1 MRKSVLTLLL
11 LFIAMMMQ
19 AQQHLITGA
28 IIDKGTNDPVEA
40 STVQLLRA
48 DSTYISGAISDE
60 NGLFSLQAPEDGSYL
75 LKITSVGYK
84 PTVRRIMMTQGKDL
98 AMGKININAEAIML
112 KAATVTAM
120 AKKVVLKE
128 DTFVY
133 NSAAYRTPEGSTI
146 EELVKRLPGAE
157 VSDDG
162 SIKINGKEVK
172 KILVDGKEFMTGD
185 TKTALKNLPTSI
197 IDKIKAY
204 DEKSDLAKV
213 TGIDDGEEETV
224 LDFGVKR
231 GMNKGLIANMDL
243 SMGTKQRYSERGMAA
258 YFNDRNRLMMFA
270 SANNTNDMGF
280 PGGGG
285 PGGWGFN
292 KQGLNASKML
302 GLNYNYE
309 NKDKLKMD
317 ASLRWNHSD
326 GDISSTVAS
335 ENFVSQNSSFS
346 NSRAK
351 NFSRS
356 NSWDGRFRLEWT
368 PDTMTNIMFRPSFTI
383 KSSDALARSLSAQF
397 NADPYQITND
407 PLEDAAR
414 AELGLEDVS
423 TSKSLLQQ
431 AGALVN
437 LQSSSSISYSESE
450 NLRGMLQYNR
460 RLSAMG
466 RNITVRTDASYGKTD
481 ANSLSL
487 TNAYMY
493 LVDVANGNET
503 DHYNTYRY
511 NVTPTRN
518 YSYSLQATY
527 SEPLWR
533 ATFLQLSYKFTYK
546 YSKTDRSTYNFSDFS
561 DEEANQWA
569 SITPEY
575 RGWGNY
581 LGTLRSPLD
590 EYFDSDQ
597 SRFSEYK
604 NYIHEM
610 QLMMRFIRPKYNL
623 SFGAMLQPQRS
634 NFIYD
639 YMGQHIETTRNV
651 TNFSPTLDFRYRF
664 SKVSNLRVN
673 YRGTTSQPSMTDL
686 LDITDD
692 SNPLNI
698 KKGNPG
704 LKPSFTHNFRL
715 FYNDYIEKH
724 QRALM
729 TFVNFSM
736 TRNSISDMVT
746 YDDKTGGRTTQPEN
760 INGNWNARGAFM
772 FNTAIDSAGVWNI
785 NTFTTLAY
793 TNAVGYLSLDGK
805 TSQKNTTKQTQV
817 GERIA
822 MGYRN
827 SWLEVNLNGTLNYNH
842 ARNKL
847 QASSNMNTW
856 QFSYGPSIT
865 VTMPWG
871 MSLSTDLSQSSR
883 RGYSDKSMNTNE
895 LVWNAQLSQGF
906 LRGKPLTVMI
916 QFYDAAP
923 AEHLEPCPYCHGP
936 YRYRVQQHHLL
947 CHAPRHLPTE
957 YHRRQ
962 TGTRDDEIWRTP
974 RLRRTT
980 LQRRTSPLLSLEKL
994 KPIYMMPRTIR
1005 HRWFWAYFCLIG
1017 SNITTPFHIRQF

>member
-224 LDFGVKR
+224 LDFGIKR

-243 SMGTKQRYSERGMAA
+243 SLGTKQRYSERGMAA

-285 PGGWGFN
+285 PGGWGPN
-292 KQGLNASKML
+292 KQGLNASKMV

-335 ENFVSQNSSFS
+335 ENFVSQNSSFT

-356 NSWDGRFRLEWT
+356 NSWDGRFRLEWK

-437 LQSSSSISYSESE
+437 LQSSNSISYSESE
-450 NLRGMLQYNR
+450 NLKGMLQYNR

-651 TNFSPTLDFRYRF
+651 TNFSPALDFRYRF

-715 FYNDYIEKH
+715 FYNNYIEKH

-827 SWLEVNLNGTLNYNH
+827 NWLEVNLNGTLNYNH

-906 LRGKPLTVMI
+906 LKGKPLTVMI
-916 QFYDAAP
+916 QFYDLL
-923 AEHLEPCPYCHGP
+923 H
-936 YRYRVQQHHLL
+936 QQSTLSRAL
-947 CHAPRHLPTE
+947 TAMARTDTE
-957 YHRRQ
+957 YNSINSYAMLHVIYRLNIIGGKQARETMRDGGRPDFGGRPFNGGRPPMGPPPGGGHRR
-962 TGTRDDEIWRTP
+962 
-974 RLRRTT
+974 
-980 LQRRTSPLLSLEKL
+980 
-994 KPIYMMPRTIR
+994 
-1005 HRWFWAYFCLIG
+1005 F
-1017 SNITTPFHIRQF
+1017 

>member
-120 AKKVVLKE
+120 SKKVVLKE

-243 SMGTKQRYSERGMAA
+243 SIGTKQRYSERGMAA

-414 AELGLEDVS
+414 AELGLEDAS

-437 LQSSSSISYSESE
+437 LQSSNSISYSESE
-450 NLRGMLQYNR
+450 NVKGMLQYNR

-466 RNITVRTDASYGKTD
+466 RNVTVRTDASYGKTD

-610 QLMMRFIRPKYNL
+610 QLMMRFVRPKYNL

-651 TNFSPTLDFRYRF
+651 TNFSPALDFRYRF

-822 MGYRN
+822 IGYRN
-827 SWLEVNLNGTLNYNH
+827 NWLEVNLNGTLNYNH

-906 LRGKPLTVMI
+906 LKGKPLTVMI
-916 QFYDAAP
+916 QFYDLL
-923 AEHLEPCPYCHGP
+923 H
-936 YRYRVQQHHLL
+936 QQSTLSRAL
-947 CHAPRHLPTE
+947 TAMARTDTE
-957 YHRRQ
+957 YNSINSYAMLHVIYRLNIIGGKQARETMRYGGRPDFGGRPFNGGRPPMGPPPGGGHRR
-962 TGTRDDEIWRTP
+962 
-974 RLRRTT
+974 
-980 LQRRTSPLLSLEKL
+980 
-994 KPIYMMPRTIR
+994 
-1005 HRWFWAYFCLIG
+1005 F
-1017 SNITTPFHIRQF
+1017 

>member
-243 SMGTKQRYSERGMAA
+243 SIGTKQRYSERGMAA
-258 YFNDRNRLMMFA
+258 YFNDRNRLMLFA

-285 PGGWGFN
+285 PGGWRPN

-356 NSWDGRFRLEWT
+356 NSWDGRFRLEWK

-383 KSSDALARSLSAQF
+383 KNSDALARSLSAQF

-450 NLRGMLQYNR
+450 NLKGMLQYNR

-466 RNITVRTDASYGKTD
+466 RNVTVRTDASYGKTD

-575 RGWGNY
+575 RGWGDY

-651 TNFSPTLDFRYRF
+651 TNFSPALDFRYRF

-715 FYNDYIEKH
+715 FYNNYIEKH

-827 SWLEVNLNGTLNYNH
+827 NWLDVNLNGTLNYNH

-906 LRGKPLTVMI
+906 LKGKPLTVMI
-916 QFYDAAP
+916 QFYDLL
-923 AEHLEPCPYCHGP
+923 H
-936 YRYRVQQHHLL
+936 QQSTLSRAL
-947 CHAPRHLPTE
+947 TAMARTDTE
-957 YHRRQ
+957 YNSINSYAMLHVIYRLNIIGGKQARETMRYGGRPDFGGRPFNGRRPPMGPPPGGGHRR
-962 TGTRDDEIWRTP
+962 
-974 RLRRTT
+974 
-980 LQRRTSPLLSLEKL
+980 
-994 KPIYMMPRTIR
+994 
-1005 HRWFWAYFCLIG
+1005 F
-1017 SNITTPFHIRQF
+1017 